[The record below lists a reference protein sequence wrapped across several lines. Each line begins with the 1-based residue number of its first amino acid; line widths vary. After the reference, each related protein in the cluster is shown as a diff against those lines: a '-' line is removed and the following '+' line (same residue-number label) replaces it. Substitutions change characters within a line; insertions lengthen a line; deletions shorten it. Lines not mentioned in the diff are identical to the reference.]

1 MTGITTKYESY
12 LITKFDKNLLQN
24 EPDFSYKMRQF
35 STTKNSYHKKQG
47 DFITKFDSYCK
58 MRRYS
63 LISLFHQ
70 FNLNIGDFV

>member
-1 MTGITTKYESY
+1 MSQICLTKCVSLVQQKTVIT
-12 LITKFDKNLLQN
+12 
-24 EPDFSYKMRQF
+24 
-35 STTKNSYHKKQG
+35 KQG